1 MQNNFHQL
9 KEGIKMKSVNTTE
22 LNYTNDS
29 NACDAV
35 IKVSNE
41 NLTAKIEKLL
51 VNISNKLGLSYAVYQ
66 K

>member
-9 KEGIKMKSVNTTE
+9 KEGIKMKSINTTE
-22 LNYTNDS
+22 LNYTNNS